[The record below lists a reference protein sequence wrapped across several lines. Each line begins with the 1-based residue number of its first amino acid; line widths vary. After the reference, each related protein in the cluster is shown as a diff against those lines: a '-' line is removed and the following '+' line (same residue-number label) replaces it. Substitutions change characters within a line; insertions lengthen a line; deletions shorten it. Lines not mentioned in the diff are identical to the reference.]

1 MLVMGLKEPQA
12 RSTTGIRLFILS
24 DTSASA
30 AAATL
35 PSLGQKLTSESWHQD
50 KRTITEMAVKLEWH
64 LKITVNVDFL
74 IFMIVCCGYVGK
86 WPYQT

>member
-1 MLVMGLKEPQA
+1 MGLKEPQA

-24 DTSASA
+24 DTSTPA

-50 KRTITEMAVKLEWH
+50 KCTIAEITVKLEWH

-86 WPYQT
+86 WPYQI